1 MTHETGRKVELV
13 NLIKYGEFVNQVCSA
28 DSKEFEAFMTRL
40 RDLNKQDF
48 NVPQLMTA
56 SMGLSSESG
65 EFNEIVKKTFFHG
78 EEMTDDKRYH
88 MQRELGDI
96 IWYWLLANLAMGF
109 DPNETVA
116 MNVEKLKKRYP
127 GGEFS
132 VFFSANRQEG
142 DI

>member
-1 MTHETGRKVELV
+1 MSEQVDLV
-13 NLIKYGEFVNQVCSA
+13 KYSEFVNEVTA
-28 DSKEFEAFMTRL
+28 GDSLNFGAFIARL
-40 RDLNKQDF
+40 EELRKQGF

-78 EEMTDDKRYH
+78 EDMTDDKRFH

-96 IWYWLLANLAMGF
+96 IWYWLTACLAMGF
-109 DPNETVA
+109 DPNEIVEI
-116 MNVEKLKKRYP
+116 NVDKLVKRYP
-127 GGEFS
+127 GGKFS

>member
-1 MTHETGRKVELV
+1 MKQENNMAKQVDL
-13 NLIKYGEFVNQVCSA
+13 NKYGEFVDEICSD
-28 DSKEFEAFMTRL
+28 DSKDFECFIQRMNE
-40 RDLNKQDF
+40 LNKQGF

-78 EEMTDDKRYH
+78 ENMSGGKKFH

-96 IWYWLLANLAMGF
+96 IWYWLAACLAMGF
-109 DPNETVA
+109 DPNEIVA
-116 MNVEKLKKRYP
+116 LNVGKLLERYP
-127 GGEFS
+127 DGKFS
-132 VFFSANRQEG
+132 VHFSANRKDG

>member
-1 MTHETGRKVELV
+1 MTEQVDL
-13 NLIKYGEFVNQVCSA
+13 NKYGEFVHTVCSK
-28 DSKEFEAFMTRL
+28 DSKEFEAFL
-40 RDLNKQDF
+40 RRMRELQMDI

-78 EEMTDDKRYH
+78 EEMTEEKRFH

-96 IWYWLLANLAMGF
+96 IWYWLAAHLAMGF

-116 MNVEKLKKRYP
+116 MNVEKLEKRYP
-127 GGEFS
+127 GGVFS

>member
-1 MTHETGRKVELV
+1 MTEQVDL
-13 NLIKYGEFVNQVCSA
+13 NKYGEFVDGVTSD
-28 DSKEFEAFMTRL
+28 DSKDFESFLQRMNE
-40 RDLNKQDF
+40 LNAQGF
-48 NVPQLMTA
+48 NVPQLMTG

-78 EEMTDDKRYH
+78 EDMTPDKLFH
-88 MQRELGDI
+88 MKRELGDI
-96 IWYWLLANLAMGF
+96 IWYWLAACLAMGF
-109 DPNETVA
+109 DPNEIVE
-116 MNVEKLKKRYP
+116 MNVDKLKKRYP

>member
-1 MTHETGRKVELV
+1 MTEQVDLV
-13 NLIKYGEFVNQVCSA
+13 KYGEFVDGVCSD
-28 DSKEFEAFMTRL
+28 DSKDFECFIQRMIE
-40 RDLNKQDF
+40 LNAQGF
-48 NVPQLMTA
+48 NVPQLMTG

-78 EEMTDDKRYH
+78 DDMTDDKRYH

-96 IWYWLLANLAMGF
+96 IWYWLAACLAMGF
-109 DPNETVA
+109 DPNEIVS
-116 MNVEKLKKRYP
+116 MNVDKLEKRYP
-127 GGEFS
+127 GGKFS